1 MWEEG
6 FILIFRA
13 TEYYEE
19 YFKLNKRPLSHI
31 KYLVAANLK
40 KECFSVQIENVS
52 IFLKIDF
59 LMIIEDFFFKFEL
72 GLI

>member
-13 TEYYEE
+13 TEYYGD
-19 YFKLNKRPLSHI
+19 YFKLNKRPLRQI
-31 KYLVAANLK
+31 FK
-40 KECFSVQIENVS
+40 KQRPNKPRCFSDQIENVKS
-52 IFLKIDF
+52 FLKND
-59 LMIIEDFFFKFEL
+59 MIFFKFEF